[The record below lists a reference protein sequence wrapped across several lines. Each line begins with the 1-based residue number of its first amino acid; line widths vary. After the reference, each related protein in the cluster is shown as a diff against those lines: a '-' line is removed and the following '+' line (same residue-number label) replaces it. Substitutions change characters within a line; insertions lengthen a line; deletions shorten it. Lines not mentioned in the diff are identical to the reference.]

1 MIPRHESLGH
11 FRSALILA
19 TFLSLQAWLGPH
31 EARPN
36 YLLLLEGEVHVKSLD
51 GPLALPAL
59 PGALQRP
66 GSPGGGAAGSQG
78 GKVPATDTLK
88 GGLAVVGTL
97 H

>member
-1 MIPRHESLGH
+1 M
-11 FRSALILA
+11 
-19 TFLSLQAWLGPH
+19 
-31 EARPN
+31 RPG
-36 YLLLLEGEVHVKSLD
+36 LTPSSSLEGEVHVESLD
-51 GPLALPAL
+51 SSLTLPALPAL